1 MTTSEAPQ
9 TAFVWAW
16 LPGAVD
22 PVVAGRID
30 RVGERYDF
38 TYGRSYLERRGA
50 IPLYEPELPLRA
62 GRQAPPP
69 PLDIAGCLA
78 DASPDSWGQRV
89 ILARR
94 RGRLDR
100 SSDTGDLD
108 RLTYLLESGSN
119 RIGGLDF
126 QHSPTEYVPRAGDL
140 TANLAEL
147 LQAADLLQEGAVL
160 SDALAAALLRST
172 SIGGARPKALLDD
185 GVTGRIAKFSST
197 TDPYPVVKAEAV
209 AMELAR
215 RAGVTAA
222 ASEVTEVA
230 GRDVLLVERFD
241 RTPDGGRRMVVS
253 ALTMLGLTEM
263 TARYATYPEL
273 ADIIRARF
281 DDPMQTAHELFRRI
295 VVNVAVGN
303 IDDHARNHAAFWNG
317 ERLALTPAYD
327 LCPQLRSGNEVT
339 QAMAITRDGDRR
351 SRFAVCRA
359 AAAEFLLS
367 SGEADEII
375 DEVRATIHDHWRD
388 AAELCRLTASERQQL
403 WGRQILNESIE
414 YTD

>member
-1 MTTSEAPQ
+1 M
-9 TAFVWAW
+9 
-16 LPGAVD
+16 
-22 PVVAGRID
+22 
-30 RVGERYDF
+30 
-38 TYGRSYLERRGA
+38 
-50 IPLYEPELPLRA
+50 
-62 GRQAPPP
+62 
-69 PLDIAGCLA
+69 
-78 DASPDSWGQRV
+78 
-89 ILARR
+89 
-94 RGRLDR
+94 
-100 SSDTGDLD
+100 
-108 RLTYLLESGSN
+108 
-119 RIGGLDF
+119 
-126 QHSPTEYVPRAGDL
+126 
-140 TANLAEL
+140 
-147 LQAADLLQEGAVL
+147 L
-160 SDALAAALLRST
+160 SDALAAALLRGT

-375 DEVRATIHDHWRD
+375 DEVRATIHDHWPD

>member
-1 MTTSEAPQ
+1 MTTSRPPQ

-16 LPGAVD
+16 LPGAAD

-38 TYGRSYLERRGA
+38 TYGRSYLERPDA
-50 IPLYEPELPLRA
+50 IPVYEPELPLRA
-62 GRQAPPP
+62 GAQAPPP

-94 RGRLDR
+94 QGRLDR
-100 SSDTGDLD
+100 SSDTADLD

-126 QHSPTEYVPRAGDL
+126 QYSPTEYVPRTGDM
-140 TANLAEL
+140 TAPLDEL
-147 LQAADLLQEGAVL
+147 LQAADLLQAGEVL
-160 SDALAAALLRST
+160 SDALAAALVRGT

-197 TDPYPVVKAEAV
+197 TDPYPVVKAEGV

-215 RAGVTAA
+215 RAGVTVAP
-222 ASEVTEVA
+222 SSVIEVA
-230 GRDVLLVERFD
+230 GRDVLLVDRFD
-241 RTPDGGRRMVVS
+241 RTPEGTRRMVVS
-253 ALTMLGLTEM
+253 ALTMLGLSEM

-273 ADIIRARF
+273 ADIVRARF
-281 DDPMQTAHELFRRI
+281 DEPTATAHELFRRI
-295 VVNVAVGN
+295 VVNVAIGN

-339 QAMAITRDGDRR
+339 HAMAITRDGDRR

-359 AAAEFLLS
+359 AAGEYLLS
-367 SGEADEII
+367 LREADAII
-375 DEVRATIHDHWRD
+375 EEVRTAVHDHWHD
-388 AAELCRLTASERQQL
+388 AADLCRLTASEKQQL
-403 WGRQILNESIE
+403 WGRQILNESID
-414 YTD
+414 YSD